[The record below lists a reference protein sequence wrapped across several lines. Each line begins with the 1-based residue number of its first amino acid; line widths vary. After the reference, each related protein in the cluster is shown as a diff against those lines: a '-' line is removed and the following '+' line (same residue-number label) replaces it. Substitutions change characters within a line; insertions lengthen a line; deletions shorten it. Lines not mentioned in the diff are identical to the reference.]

1 MNPKKYGAWT
11 TEERIGKGGQA
22 EVYKAHRDEGAE
34 FCALKLIHFNRGQ
47 VKRRARF
54 VQEMKKH
61 IELTKKGADNIIPV
75 IDHNLE
81 EVEKTSKYG
90 YIVMP
95 MAETTLEKEIDVI
108 KDYKIELCLD
118 IFRGIVNGITGAH
131 EAGIIHRDIKP
142 ANILFLGKPI
152 KVPLVSDFG
161 ICFVKNTP
169 TKNRITEIGETTGA
183 KKFMAP
189 EQERGGI
196 VDVKESADVYALG
209 KLLYCMLTGRYLYRE
224 ELGTAFAPEQLQKEP
239 KFKII
244 LENILEKSIIKEPQK
259 RIQTGRELL
268 DIVDKVISRFGGS
281 QGGSM
286 LSSSQRGSSNALD
299 KVRPDKILKTY
310 SSYTDT
316 GASYMQKIYDMKS
329 AFDRIMA
336 TFTQSWEMTLSLYGG
351 KPHLTEQAARELI
364 DTQQESVGLTIA
376 MARINAKEV
385 FAHFKGLLEFIT
397 QAGEDRSGYREVLS
411 VPYVV
416 AGFLY
421 MTANIAA
428 FRFKSWD
435 IFYLLINTK
444 FQWHYQSMRSFY
456 DLGFAYTK
464 FRHPTFFHSHA
475 LEGKAPKSHDLYRQ
489 VLSLPVIRND
499 ILRLD
504 NEALQDIYS
513 QVQMIMSLRC
523 AQEFE
528 RHDSVRT
535 WADFGRFEEHRVVK
549 FLDDVYN
556 NRQSYE
562 WLFNIFNESAEKWFH
577 KLNERLKVVKQNW
590 FDGSYYFWSSIKS
603 YTPPEH
609 EAKGG
614 LR

>member
-1 MNPKKYGAWT
+1 MKREEYGAWII
-11 TEERIGKGGQA
+11 EEPPIGKGGQA
-22 EVYKAHRDEGAE
+22 KVYKAHRDEGAE
-34 FCALKLIHFNRGQ
+34 LCALKLIHFNRGQ
-47 VKRRARF
+47 VKRRTRF

-61 IELTKKGADNIIPV
+61 IELTKKETNNIIPV

-95 MAETTLEKEIDVI
+95 MAKTTLDKEIQVI
-108 KDYKIELCLD
+108 KDYRIGRCLD
-118 IFRGIVNGITGAH
+118 IFRGIVNGIKGAH

-142 ANILFLGKPI
+142 ANILFLDKSLY
-152 KVPLVSDFG
+152 VPLVSDFG
-161 ICFVKNTP
+161 ICFVKDTP
-169 TKNRITEIGETTGA
+169 AKNRITAVGETTGA
-183 KKFMAP
+183 KNFMAP
-189 EQERGGI
+189 EQERGGV
-196 VDVKESADVYALG
+196 VDVKECADVYALG

-224 ELGTAFAPEQLQKEP
+224 NLDAAFETLELQREP
-239 KFKII
+239 RLEVISDKI
-244 LENILEKSIIKEPQK
+244 LARCIIYEPQE
-259 RIQTGRELL
+259 RIQTGQELL
-268 DIVDKVISRFGGS
+268 DIVDEVIRSFGGS
-281 QGGSM
+281 QGGGM
-286 LSSSQRGSSNALD
+286 LSLPQRGSSIAMD
-299 KVRPDKILKTY
+299 KVHPDKILKTY
-310 SSYTDT
+310 SSYTET
-316 GASYMQKIYDMKS
+316 TPETQNIQSMKQT
-329 AFDRIMA
+329 FDQGMA
-336 TFTQSWEMTLSLYGG
+336 TFKQSWEGTLSLYGG
-351 KPHLTEQAARELI
+351 KPHLTGQAARELI
-364 DTQQESVGLTIA
+364 DTQQESVGLTLA

-385 FAHFKGLLEFIT
+385 FTNFKGLLEFIT

-421 MTANIAA
+421 MAANIAA

-435 IFYLLINTK
+435 VFYLLINTK

-464 FRHPTFFHSHA
+464 FIHPTFFHSHA
-475 LEGKAPKSHDLYRQ
+475 LEGNASKSHDLYRQ
-489 VLSLPVIRND
+489 VLSLPVILDD
-499 ILRLD
+499 ILGID
-504 NEALQDIYS
+504 NEGLEDIYS

-556 NRQSYE
+556 NRQLYE